1 MRDLFLL
8 VLLLIPLTAA
18 ATSVEL
24 VEAVRGAV
32 TARPQVLAAQAQ
44 ADAAAAGVT
53 EARSRYLPRL
63 TATETYTWT
72 DEPAGSLFIALNQE
86 RNVMVD
92 PTYDLIDPAAQT
104 DFATRLTLE
113 QKLFDAAAG
122 YAIARARAGQA
133 AAQAGARWSREEAAF
148 AAFQAYLE
156 VQRTAAALIWVEK
169 SQEEAAEI
177 LRVAVE
183 RRRAGLGLKSDELRS
198 RVQLAETERQLLT
211 VRNDQTLSRR
221 RLALAMGNAGGEVD
235 IARPLSVD
243 FWAGAAGGAAAGER
257 ADLHALSRRSDA
269 AALALQ
275 ESRAGYLPTLGVAA
289 SYGLHGEESPFAVDG
304 AAWAVGAELRW
315 ELFDGLRRS
324 GAAARAA
331 AEEQGARAEHE
342 EARRRQ
348 QHLRAEAQLRAEE
361 ATLQHVSALAAVAAA
376 EEGQRLLLQRY
387 EAGLVELAELLGA
400 QSALDRARFAVVSA
414 ESRLLLARGNIRLQN
429 GTFLTTILPGEEV
442 AP

>member
-1 MRDLFLL
+1 MRNLFLL
-8 VLLLIPLTAA
+8 VFLFLPLTAT

-24 VEAVRGAV
+24 VDAVRGAV
-32 TARPQVLAAQAQ
+32 TARPQVLAAQAR
-44 ADAAAAGVT
+44 ADAAGAGVT

-63 TATETYTWT
+63 TASETFTWT

-86 RNVMVD
+86 RNVMLD
-92 PTYDLIDPAAQT
+92 STYDLVDPAAQT
-104 DFATRLTLE
+104 DFATRLVLE
-113 QKLFDAAAG
+113 QRLFDAEAG
-122 YAIARARAGQA
+122 YAIARARAGAA

-148 AAFQAYLE
+148 TAFQAYLE
-156 VQRTAAALIWVEK
+156 VQRAEAALVWVEK
-169 SQEEAAEI
+169 SQQEAAEI
-177 LRVAVE
+177 LRVAEE

-221 RLALAMGNAGGEVD
+221 RLALAMGSPAGEVA
-235 IARPLSVD
+235 IARPLTVD
-243 FWAGAAGGAAAGER
+243 FLAAEEGVVAAGAR
-257 ADLHALSRRSDA
+257 ADLQALSLRSDA
-269 AALALQ
+269 AALALK

-315 ELFDGLRRS
+315 EFFDGLRRS
-324 GAAARAA
+324 GATARAA

-342 EARRRQ
+342 EARRQ
-348 QHLRAEAQLRAEE
+348 QQLLLEDARLRSEE
-361 ATLQHVSALAAVAAA
+361 ATLQHASALAAVSAA

-387 EAGLVELAELLGA
+387 EAGLAELADLLGA

-414 ESRLLLARGNIRLQN
+414 ESRLLLARGNIRLQH
-429 GTFLTTILPGEEV
+429 GTFLTSILPGEEV